1 MALTWGEA
9 DGMSWSDVEPTPEY
23 VPEREL
29 LEKAA
34 AYVKTRAEDAYL
46 IECVTSAQSLIAT
59 HVGTAAV
66 PESVLERAVVEVAA
80 ELYWRQQARNGV
92 TQFDGGPEAGPEL
105 VRIGNDPLRA
115 IRPLLRP
122 YLAGGFA

>member
-9 DGMSWSDVEPTPEY
+9 NALSWSDVETANEQLP
-23 VPEREL
+23 VREL
-29 LEKAA
+29 IAKAA
-34 AYVKTRAEDAYL
+34 TYVSTREDNTYL
-46 IECVTSAQSLIAT
+46 IECVTSAQSLVAQHI
-59 HVGTAAV
+59 GTAV
-66 PESVLERAVVEVAA
+66 IPESVLERAVVEVAA

-92 TQFDGGPEAGPEL
+92 TQFDGGAEAGPEL